1 MIHCILEGI
10 ALGVV
15 GDDIMV
21 MFIAVGAHKVF
32 AAFAL
37 GGAIF
42 RAFDNCKA
50 TTPLTATVAAAVAV
64 RAAEHGT
71 GPRELP
77 TCKITKSAN
86 TLSRFQGGWCRNTG
100 NRQM

>member
-21 MFIAVGAHKVF
+21 MFIAVGAHKGF

-50 TTPLTATVAAAVAV
+50 TTPLTATVAAAATSAATAHPRP
-64 RAAEHGT
+64 RALT
-71 GPRELP
+71 CWPRSLP
-77 TCKITKSAN
+77 
-86 TLSRFQGGWCRNTG
+86 
-100 NRQM
+100 